1 VQPSRK
7 KMQPFLCSLRK
18 FLLVFHNGMYHSFS
32 KNLIFLL
39 ISDKKQSWFFFSI
52 HKLLFKTWGWFVF
65 WPCVWAHSTWNVTF
79 YFDNSSLKGDRKE
92 MGQTRSLMFHRL
104 MLSSPVIFVMNEQ
117 RLTDEKYIS
126 VKDAFRLI
134 HLISHFLLS
143 HYNLQASDF

>member
-1 VQPSRK
+1 
-7 KMQPFLCSLRK
+7 
-18 FLLVFHNGMYHSFS
+18 
-32 KNLIFLL
+32 
-39 ISDKKQSWFFFSI
+39 
-52 HKLLFKTWGWFVF
+52 
-65 WPCVWAHSTWNVTF
+65 
-79 YFDNSSLKGDRKE
+79 
-92 MGQTRSLMFHRL
+92 MFHRL